1 MNTPARRAGR
11 KKGMRWR
18 MSEKADEKAGHAT
31 HGVRTK
37 KAADEK
43 AADEKAADEKAA
55 HMGTLRRRK
64 TIEKADDY

>member
-1 MNTPARRAGR
+1 
-11 KKGMRWR
+11 
-18 MSEKADEKAGHAT
+18 MSKKADEKAG